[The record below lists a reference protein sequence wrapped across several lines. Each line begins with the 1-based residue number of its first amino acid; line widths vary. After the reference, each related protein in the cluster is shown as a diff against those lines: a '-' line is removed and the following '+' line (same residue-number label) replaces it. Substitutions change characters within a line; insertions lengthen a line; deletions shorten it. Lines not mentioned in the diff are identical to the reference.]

1 MFQTV
6 LTVSILV
13 HNVVSTAAQT
23 QSNQSCN
30 NQQGQNKGR
39 FKKIKPHQA
48 TAVSMKDVKKYSLG
62 GAKACTMVYDSTLNC
77 LI

>member
-30 NQQGQNKGR
+30 KG
-39 FKKIKPHQA
+39 KIK
-48 TAVSMKDVKKYSLG
+48 DGLKK
-62 GAKACTMVYDSTLNC
+62 
-77 LI
+77 